1 VALSISSFD
10 HDGLGRYGDPLGPD
24 NDLRAMRAARCLLRR
39 QGVLLLTLP
48 VGPDAVVWNLHRR
61 YGALR

>member
-1 VALSISSFD
+1 
-10 HDGLGRYGDPLGPD
+10 
-24 NDLRAMRAARCLLRR
+24 MRAARGLLRR